1 MRKPRRAAEV
11 RTGARAGAGVS
22 FLEDGNIAAGH
33 KDRRNDE
40 ITAPQVR
47 VIAPDGEQV
56 GVLSRE
62 DALAKA
68 AEYQM
73 DLVEVSPMAEPP
85 VARIM
90 DYGKHVFHK
99 SKSQQTSRKKSKQTQ
114 LKEMKFR
121 PGTDVG
127 DYNIKLRKLREFLE
141 DGDKIKVTLRFRG
154 REMAHQELGLEL
166 LDRVRDDLE
175 AMATVEQRPEMQGR
189 LMTMVMAPHKGAH
202 KAAQKGAHSKT
213 TTG

>member
-1 MRKPRRAAEV
+1 M
-11 RTGARAGAGVS
+11 
-22 FLEDGNIAAGH
+22 
-33 KDRRNDE
+33 
-40 ITAPQVR
+40 IT
-47 VIAPDGEQV
+47 PDGEQA
-56 GVLSRE
+56 GIL
-62 DALAKA
+62 ALDQALEKA
-68 AEYQM
+68 AEFNL
-73 DLVEVSPMAEPP
+73 DLVEVAPTAQPP

-99 SKSQQTSRKKSKQTQ
+99 SKSQQSSRKKSKQTQ

-166 LDRVRDDLE
+166 LERVRVDLE
-175 AMATVEQRPEMQGR
+175 EMAAVEQKPEMQGR
-189 LMTMVMAPHKGAH
+189 LMTMVMAPHKGARS
-202 KAAQKGAHSKT
+202 KAKT
-213 TTG
+213 NSG